1 MDDKQLMAMQKVVEA
16 LGGLDEA
23 DLRVVLGFIGM
34 RYGGI
39 KVPPSPAGVSMADA
53 AGSANSNGAAT
64 TPGTFNAFH
73 ELYHAANP
81 ATESEK
87 ALVAGYWVQVCQ
99 GNEGFDSFTA
109 NSALKGMGYTV
120 SNITRALDALMA
132 QEPKYVMQIKK
143 TGTSRQAR
151 KVYKLTTAGS
161 KRVAEMLNTPK
172 D

>member
-1 MDDKQLMAMQKVVEA
+1 MDDKQLVAMQKVVEA

-34 RYGGI
+34 RYGGL
-39 KVPPSPAGVSMADA
+39 KVPPTS
-53 AGSANSNGAAT
+53 AGSGPNDAGPANGNGAT
-64 TPGTFNAFH
+64 LTPGTFTAFH
-73 ELYHAANP
+73 DLYHAANP
-81 ATESEK
+81 ETESEK

-99 GNEGFDSFTA
+99 QNDGFDSFTA

-151 KVYKLTTAGS
+151 KVYKLTTAGL
-161 KRVAEMLNTPK
+161 KRVAEMLNTPQ

>member
-1 MDDKQLMAMQKVVEA
+1 MDDKQIIAMQKVVEA

-34 RYGGI
+34 RYGGL
-39 KVPPSPAGVSMADA
+39 KTTAAPAAGGIAEA
-53 AGSANSNGAAT
+53 AGSASGSGTAAVPT
-64 TPGTFNAFH
+64 TFDAFH
-73 ELYHAANP
+73 DLYHAANP
-81 ATESEK
+81 ATEAEK

-99 GNEGFDSFTA
+99 QNDGFDSFTA

-143 TGTSRQAR
+143 SGTARQAR
-151 KVYKLTTAGS
+151 KVYKLTTAGL
-161 KRVAEMLNTPK
+161 KRVTEMLNTPK

>member
-1 MDDKQLMAMQKVVEA
+1 MDDKQLAAMQKVVEA
-16 LGGLDEA
+16 LGGLDEG

-34 RYGGI
+34 RYGAI
-39 KVPPSPAGVSMADA
+39 KVPPSRAGVVVADA
-53 AGSANSNGAAT
+53 AGTASGDGGAAM
-64 TPGTFNAFH
+64 PGTFNAFH
-73 ELYHAANP
+73 DLYHAANP

-99 GNEGFDSFTA
+99 QNEGFESFTA
-109 NSALKGMGYTV
+109 NSALKDMGYTV
-120 SNITRALDALMA
+120 SNITRALDVLMA

-151 KVYKLTTAGS
+151 KVYKLTTAGL

>member
-1 MDDKQLMAMQKVVEA
+1 MDDKQLVAMQKVVEA

-39 KVPPSPAGVSMADA
+39 KVPPTSAGSGPNDA
-53 AGSANSNGAAT
+53 AGSANGNGAT
-64 TPGTFNAFH
+64 LTPGTFTAFH
-73 ELYHAANP
+73 DLYHAANP
-81 ATESEK
+81 ETESEK

-99 GNEGFDSFTA
+99 QNDGFDSFTA

-151 KVYKLTTAGS
+151 KVYKLTTAGL

>member
-1 MDDKQLMAMQKVVEA
+1 MDDKQLVAMQKVVEA
-16 LGGLDEA
+16 LGALDEA

-34 RYGGI
+34 RYGSVN
-39 KVPPSPAGVSMADA
+39 VPSSSADGGLTA
-53 AGSANSNGAAT
+53 ASGSANGNAAAT
-64 TPGTFNAFH
+64 TAGMFGAFH
-73 ELYHAANP
+73 DLYHAANP

-87 ALVAGYWVQVCQ
+87 ALVSGYWVQVCQ
-99 GNEGFDSFTA
+99 QNDGFDSFTA

-151 KVYKLTTAGS
+151 KVYKLTTAGL

>member
-34 RYGGI
+34 RYGGM
-39 KVPPSPAGVSMADA
+39 KVPPSSVGGAAA
-53 AGSANSNGAAT
+53 ETAGSASTNAASQM
-64 TPGTFNAFH
+64 PGTFDAFH
-73 ELYHAANP
+73 DLYHGANP
-81 ATESEK
+81 STESEK

-99 GNEGFDSFTA
+99 QNDGFDSFTA

-120 SNITRALDALMA
+120 SNITRALDALMS

-151 KVYKLTTAGS
+151 KVYKLTTAGL

-172 D
+172 E

>member
-1 MDDKQLMAMQKVVEA
+1 MDDKQIVAMQKVVEA
-16 LGGLDEA
+16 LGGLDEP

-34 RYGGI
+34 RYGGMR
-39 KVPPSPAGVSMADA
+39 VPSGPTAGNLAD
-53 AGSANSNGAAT
+53 SAGAANGNGPTAAPT
-64 TPGTFNAFH
+64 TFSAFH
-73 ELYHAANP
+73 DLYHAANP
-81 ATESEK
+81 ETESEK

-99 GNEGFDSFTA
+99 QNDGFDSFTA

-143 TGTSRQAR
+143 SGTARQAR
-151 KVYKLTTAGS
+151 KVYKLTTAGL
-161 KRVAEMLNTPK
+161 KRVVEMLNTPK